1 MRIAIIAITRHGLA
15 LGARASR
22 VLPGAPVY
30 APEKLLNE
38 MRRAAP
44 EETPD
49 GSEVLVLSYS
59 VKTGELIERLFREYD
74 GLIAVFSIGALVRM
88 IAPCLKGKEC
98 DPAVVALDEG
108 GRFAIPVLSGHA
120 GGANALAGRLA
131 AALGATP
138 VLTTA
143 SDVIQT
149 IGVDILGR
157 ELGWTLEACHDEVVR
172 ASAAVVN
179 GEPVAFVQEAGSRDW
194 WTGHANGRAGPKPA
208 NLVFFDRLEDIG
220 ETERFA
226 ALLWVSR
233 REMPRDYAVRFS
245 GRCVAYRPPLRVALG
260 VGCDR
265 GAMRVTADEAVDAAL
280 AACGARPSDVAA
292 VASIDL
298 KAEEPAL
305 LQMAEARGWTLRFY
319 PAAEL
324 AAVDVP
330 DPSEIVRRHTG
341 TPSVSAAAALLSAR
355 GDKTRL
361 LVEKCRRRGP
371 DGRNV
376 TVSVARIE
384 E

>member
-22 VLPGAPVY
+22 VLPGTPVY
-30 APEKLLNE
+30 APEKLLNDV
-38 MRRAAP
+38 RRAAP
-44 EETPD
+44 EEIPD
-49 GSEVLVLSYS
+49 GPDVSILSYS
-59 VKTGELIERLFREYD
+59 VKTSELMERLFREYD
-74 GLIAVFSIGALVRM
+74 GLVAVFSIGALVRM

-108 GRFAIPVLSGHA
+108 GRFAVPVLSGHA
-120 GGANALAGRLA
+120 GGANALAGSLA

-149 IGVDILGR
+149 VGVDILGR
-157 ELGWTLEACHDEVVR
+157 ELGWALEASHDEIVR

-179 GEPVAFVQEAGSRDW
+179 GELVAFVQEAGSRDW
-194 WTGHANGRAGPKPA
+194 WTRHANGRVGPKPA

-220 ETERFA
+220 DPGRFA
-226 ALLWVSR
+226 ALLWVSHR
-233 REMPRDYAVRFS
+233 GMLEDYAARFS
-245 GRCVAYRPPLRVALG
+245 GRCVVYRPPLRVALG

-265 GAMRVTADEAVDAAL
+265 GAMRATVDEAVDAAL
-280 AACGARPSDVAA
+280 AACGAKSSNVAA

-298 KAEEPAL
+298 KTEEPAL
-305 LQMAEARGWTLRFY
+305 LQMAEARGWILRFY

-330 DPSEIVRRHTG
+330 NPSETVRRHTG
-341 TPSVSAAAALLSAR
+341 TPSVSAAAALLLAR